1 MIGSTRLT
9 LTALACL
16 LIGSLGSPVSVSA
29 QEAEDTN
36 YWGYDKSFIDRPDHK
51 RPTNPFAAKAEDFH
65 EHTYHHKLLKS
76 EFANSSAAL
85 GVNSTNRFYNKDAY
99 TYMNPDSFKA
109 NDVTPEELERY
120 IDHAYAPKLQKSDNP
135 AYNTSKD
142 FNSVN
147 PFGMEAPEGDTGSPP
162 SDELRRFN
170 STPSSE
176 ETQDSNPAQQLNALQ
191 QFLPPS
197 SVGTMPEQT
206 TGSAPDQQNNP
217 NY

>member
-1 MIGSTRLT
+1 MSVFGTTTKL
-9 LTALACL
+9 ALACL
-16 LIGSLGSPVSVSA
+16 LTGFLGSPSRSWA
-29 QEAEDTN
+29 QETEDTN
-36 YWGYDKSFIDRPDHK
+36 HWGYDKSFIDRPDHK
-51 RPTNPFAAKAEDFH
+51 RPTNPFAVRAEDFH

-85 GVNSTNRFYNKDAY
+85 GVNATNRFYNKDAY

-135 AYNTSKD
+135 AYNTNKD
-142 FNSVN
+142 FNSTN
-147 PFGMEAPEGDTGSPP
+147 PFGMEDNNDSSNEP
-162 SDELRRFN
+162 SNELRRFN

-176 ETQDSNPAQQLNALQ
+176 TQDTGPAQQLNALQ

-197 SVGTMPEQT
+197 SVGTTPEQT
-206 TGSAPDQQNNP
+206 TGSAPDRQLNP
-217 NY
+217 TNY